1 MPWRRLPEIQFEG
14 LEMPSKKMIGNNVL
28 SKKLDLLFEFRGYS
42 VKSEVEKENFRD
54 IAVVEKG
61 EKETI
66 LVRVVYKTRLISG
79 KVGVLNVRGMKKN
92 VEEEGY
98 VGGILIGR
106 DFSYSARKESKAY
119 NIEVIPEKKIP
130 SFNIFDHHLVPK
142 QEVLPRE
149 EAEGLLKRYH
159 VEPHQLPWIK
169 VSDPAVFLIGAK
181 PGDILKITRESPT
194 AGAYV
199 TYRYVV

>member
-1 MPWRRLPEIQFEG
+1 ML
-14 LEMPSKKMIGNNVL
+14 SKKMIGNDVL
-28 SKKLDLLFEFRGYS
+28 SKKLDLLFRFRGYS
-42 VKSEVEKENFRD
+42 VKSEVERENFKD
-54 IAVVEKG
+54 IAVVRKG
-61 EKETI
+61 GKEGI
-66 LVRVVYKTRLISG
+66 LVRIVYKTRLISG
-79 KVGVLNVRGMKKN
+79 KVGVLNVRRMKKN

-98 VGGILIGR
+98 VGGIMIGK

-130 SFNIFDHHLVPK
+130 SFDIFDHRLVPK
-142 QEVLPRE
+142 HEVLPRE

-159 VEPHQLPWIK
+159 VEPHQLPRIK
-169 VSDPAVFLIGAK
+169 VSDPPVFLIGAK

-199 TYRYVV
+199 AYRYVV